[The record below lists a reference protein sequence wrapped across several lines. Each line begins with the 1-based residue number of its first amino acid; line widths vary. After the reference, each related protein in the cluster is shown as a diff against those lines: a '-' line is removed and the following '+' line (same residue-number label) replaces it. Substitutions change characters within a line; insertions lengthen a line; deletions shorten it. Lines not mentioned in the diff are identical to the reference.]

1 MRPSSDIP
9 GVEARAWFSPS
20 QQTYYV
26 QRWRFNQA
34 DGSPLVWVAH
44 EGGVTERTELPEDA
58 FEIGA
63 SPTPWAYERAC
74 EALHNHASRADNA
87 VGRIERLRQ
96 HIMRSL
102 SAPNLPL
109 ESLVDLLIARSGGQP
124 LVEPEPVRAPR
135 RPPTFD
141 TALSRL
147 TAIAGSRAD
156 PSSTWATVRG
166 AMTVAAAGENS
177 ALFREVVELASVV
190 QAPVEE
196 SERTPAWLTS

>member
-20 QQTYYV
+20 QQRYFV
-26 QRWRFNQA
+26 QRWLTQIDRV
-34 DGSPLVWVAH
+34 DVWVAH
-44 EGGVTERTELPEDA
+44 EGALIERTELPEDA

-63 SPTPWAYERAC
+63 NPTPWAYERAC

-135 RPPTFD
+135 VPTFD
-141 TALSRL
+141 AALSRL
-147 TAIAGSRAD
+147 TEIAGIRAD
-156 PSSTWATVRG
+156 PSSTWATVTG
-166 AMTVAAAGENS
+166 AITVATAAQDEV
-177 ALFREVVELASVV
+177 LFREVVELAAVV
-190 QAPVEE
+190 QVQL
-196 SERTPAWLTS
+196 SGSDRSPAWLKL